1 MCVALSMVVGRFIR
15 GCHYSGFKQR
25 VSYIV
30 ELDPAISLGYVL
42 SILVLFL
49 GIAVSVYMNSRR
61 RGG

>member
-1 MCVALSMVVGRFIR
+1 MVVGRFIR
-15 GCHYSGFKQR
+15 ECCYSGFKQR

-30 ELDPAISLGYVL
+30 ELDPAIGLGYAL

-49 GIAVSVYMNSRR
+49 GIAVSAYMNSRR